1 MCQVRSY
8 LSIILTIRQIL
19 KGVEYLHSKE
29 IVHRDLKPENILF
42 KTKHARSQIMIA
54 DFGIAAKLDHE
65 VDEDG
70 NIGKGFI
77 GSSDLPDQWE
87 SELGFANF
95 MGTLGF
101 TAPEVL
107 LGFTQ
112 TEKIDVWSI
121 GYVFH
126 VKWS

>member
-1 MCQVRSY
+1 VSSKSSPTVY
-8 LSIILTIRQIL
+8 ILTTRQIL
-19 KGVEYLHSKE
+19 QGVEYLHSKE

-42 KTKHARSQIMIA
+42 KTKDPRSQIIIA

-65 VDEDG
+65 VDDEG
-70 NIGKGFI
+70 NVGKGFI
-77 GSSDLPDQWE
+77 GQSDLPKQWE
-87 SELGFANF
+87 SELECANF

-112 TEKIDVWSI
+112 TEKIDIWSI
-121 GYVFH
+121 GYVFT
-126 VKWS
+126 

>member
-1 MCQVRSY
+1 
-8 LSIILTIRQIL
+8 
-19 KGVEYLHSKE
+19 
-29 IVHRDLKPENILF
+29 
-42 KTKHARSQIMIA
+42 MIA

-65 VDEDG
+65 VDEEG
-70 NIGKGFI
+70 NVGRGFI
-77 GSSDLPDQWE
+77 GSSDLPNVRG

-112 TEKIDVWSI
+112 TEKIDMWSI

-126 VKWS
+126 LRRS

>member
-1 MCQVRSY
+1 MN
-8 LSIILTIRQIL
+8 RQIL

-42 KTKHARSQIMIA
+42 KTKHPRSQIMIA

-65 VDEDG
+65 IDEDG
-70 NIGKGFI
+70 NIGRGFI

-112 TEKIDVWSI
+112 TEKVDMWSI
-121 GYVFH
+121 GYVYIK
-126 VKWS
+126 V